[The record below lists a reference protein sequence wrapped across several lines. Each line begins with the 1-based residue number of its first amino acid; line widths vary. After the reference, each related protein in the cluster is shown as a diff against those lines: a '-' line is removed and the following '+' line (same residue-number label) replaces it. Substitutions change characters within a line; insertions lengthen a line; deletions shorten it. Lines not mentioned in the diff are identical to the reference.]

1 MRLGLARRLRRGDRG
16 LSHGRDDRCGVRP
29 SHVELRVRVGGGR
42 ARVTRVRSLELR
54 LVAIPLV
61 RPFRT
66 SFGES
71 TEKVCVIARVET
83 EDALGWGECVSD
95 VEPNFSEEWNDGA
108 WNMIRD
114 FLAPAMFAAG
124 DVDVERLGS
133 VFAFVRGNPMAKAT
147 LENAVLDAELRAQGR
162 SLASYLGAVRDRVGC
177 GVSVGIAPSTDVL
190 LEQVG
195 GYLAEGYLRI
205 KLKIEP
211 GTDVERVRAVREA
224 YPEILLSVDA
234 NAAYRLT
241 DVEVFRALD
250 EFGLLMVEQP
260 LHHEDLWEHSLL
272 QREIRTDV
280 CLDESIRSAADARA
294 AIELGSCRI
303 VNIKQG
309 RVGGLLEA
317 KRVHD
322 VAAELGVPVWCG
334 GMLETGIGR
343 STNLALAALP
353 NFRLPGDTSATSR
366 YFAEDLTEPLV
377 LEADGTLP
385 VPNGPGIGV
394 DPDQARLEAATR
406 RTERF
411 EKE

>member
-1 MRLGLARRLRRGDRG
+1 
-16 LSHGRDDRCGVRP
+16 
-29 SHVELRVRVGGGR
+29 
-42 ARVTRVRSLELR
+42 
-54 LVAIPLV
+54 
-61 RPFRT
+61 
-66 SFGES
+66 
-71 TEKVCVIARVET
+71 
-83 EDALGWGECVSD
+83 
-95 VEPNFSEEWNDGA
+95 
-108 WNMIRD
+108 
-114 FLAPAMFAAG
+114 
-124 DVDVERLGS
+124 
-133 VFAFVRGNPMAKAT
+133 
-147 LENAVLDAELRAQGR
+147 
-162 SLASYLGAVRDRVGC
+162 
-177 GVSVGIAPSTDVL
+177 VSVGIAPSTDVL

-195 GYLAEGYLRI
+195 GYLAEGYRRI

-211 GTDVERVRAVREA
+211 GTDVDRVRAVREA
-224 YPEILLSVDA
+224 HPEILLSVDA

-322 VAAELGVPVWCG
+322 VASELGVPVWCG

-394 DPDQARLEAATR
+394 DPDPARLEAATR

>member
-1 MRLGLARRLRRGDRG
+1 
-16 LSHGRDDRCGVRP
+16 
-29 SHVELRVRVGGGR
+29 
-42 ARVTRVRSLELR
+42 VTRVRSLELR

-71 TEKVCVIARVET
+71 TEKVCVLARVET
-83 EDALGWGECVSD
+83 DDALGWGECVSD

-108 WNMIRD
+108 WNLIRD

-124 DVDVERLGS
+124 DVDVERLAS

-162 SLASYLGAVRDRVGC
+162 SLASYLGAVRDRVEC

-195 GYLAEGYLRI
+195 GYLAEGYRRI

-211 GTDVERVRAVREA
+211 GTDVDRVRAVREA

-241 DVEVFRALD
+241 DVEVFRSLD
-250 EFGLLMVEQP
+250 EFDLLMVEQP

-322 VAAELGVPVWCG
+322 VASELGVPVWCG

-366 YFAEDLTEPLV
+366 YFAEDLTEPFV

-385 VPNGPGIGV
+385 VPSGPGIGV
-394 DPDQARLEAATR
+394 DPDPARLEAATR